1 MVLSPRVR
9 FKTIFPQHTVMKPRG
24 SVSSLRVLV
33 SPAPFKGTLTAAEAA
48 DAIAQGV
55 RSALP
60 RAKVELCPIA
70 DGGEG
75 TVEAIAS
82 ASRGA
87 KIHAVSVHGPLGKK
101 TNAKFLVFENGK
113 AGLAEC
119 AHGKTAVIEM
129 AEASGLL
136 LVPEK
141 NRNPLLT
148 TTYGTGQL
156 ILAALDAGCTNFII
170 GIGGSATNDGGA
182 GMAQAL
188 GVKFFDDEG
197 KEISVRRKE
206 GYSVLSLEN
215 LARIDASY
223 IDRRI
228 AHCKFTVASDVTNP
242 LCGEHGASVI
252 YGPQKGATHEMVKQ
266 MDAALRNYAAV
277 LKRDIGADIIDMQ
290 GAGAAGGLGAG
301 LFAFLNAEFEHG
313 ADLVI
318 EITGFEKKLAQ
329 CDLVITGEGCIDS
342 QTCRGKAVARVAL
355 LARRHGK
362 KAVAIGGKLGQGH
375 KDVLALG
382 ISMIGA
388 CSKGAGG
395 KLVKK
400 KCFLDL
406 KNKTAEMMRGNF
418 KAQ

>member
-1 MVLSPRVR
+1 
-9 FKTIFPQHTVMKPRG
+9 MKPRG
-24 SVSSLRVLV
+24 STSSLRVLV

-60 RAKVELCPIA
+60 QAKVELCPIA

-82 ASRGA
+82 ASKGA
-87 KIHAVSVHGPLGKK
+87 KVHTVIVHNPLGKK
-101 TNAKFLVFENGK
+101 TKAKFLVLPENR
-113 AGLAEC
+113 AL
-119 AHGKTAVIEM
+119 IEM

-136 LVPEK
+136 LVPE
-141 NRNPLLT
+141 NERSPLLAT
-148 TTYGTGQL
+148 TFGTGQL

-188 GVKFFDDEG
+188 GVKFFDGKG
-197 KEISVRRKE
+197 KEISVRREE
-206 GYSVLSLEN
+206 GYCAASLEN
-215 LARIDASY
+215 LARIDASG
-223 IDRRI
+223 IDPRI
-228 AHCKFTVASDVTNP
+228 ARCKFTVACDVTNP

-277 LKRDIGADIIDMQ
+277 LKRDIGIDVIDMQ

-301 LFAFLNAEFEHG
+301 LFAFLGAEFEHG
-313 ADLVI
+313 ADLVM
-318 EITGFEKKLAQ
+318 EITGFEKKLAE
-329 CDLVITGEGCIDS
+329 CDIVITGEGCIDS

-362 KAVAIGGKLGQGH
+362 RAVAIGGKLGQGH

-382 ISMIGA
+382 ISAVGA
-388 CSKGAGG
+388 CSKGTSG

-406 KNKTAEMMRGNF
+406 KNKTAEMMRGM
-418 KAQ
+418 